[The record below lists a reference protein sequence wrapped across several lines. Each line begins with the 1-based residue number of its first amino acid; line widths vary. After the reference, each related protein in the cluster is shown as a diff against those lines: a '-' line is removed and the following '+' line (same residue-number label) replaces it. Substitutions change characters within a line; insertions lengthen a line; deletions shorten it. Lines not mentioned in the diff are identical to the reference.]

1 MTTKL
6 VMTVEELATQLD
18 CAPTTVRERAKALG
32 GLKFGRDW
40 VFPIGAVEQRLR
52 ELALQKAAPLQPV
65 SQVKRQSVARRASQP
80 RPVLPDLPL
89 AG

>member
-1 MTTKL
+1 MKL
-6 VMTVEELATQLD
+6 VMTVEELAQQLD

-40 VFPIGAVEQRLR
+40 VFPIGAVERRLQ
-52 ELALQKAAPLQPV
+52 ELALQAPPAPAA
-65 SQVKRQSVARRASQP
+65 QVKPAPARRAARA

-89 AG
+89 AQR

>member
-1 MTTKL
+1 MKL
-6 VMTVEELATQLD
+6 VMTVDELAAQLD

-40 VFPIGAVEQRLR
+40 VFPIGAVEQRLQ
-52 ELALQKAAPLQPV
+52 ELALQKPAPPAPAAEVKAAPAG
-65 SQVKRQSVARRASQP
+65 RRSVRP

-89 AG
+89 AR